1 MSSAEL
7 TRTVEA
13 LFSPGDVVELRTF
26 KDGATFSGYFDDHE
40 ELVKAAA
47 RHDERGHDVYITLNK
62 LPEEIAYRRYNRIE
76 RMKGRDAST
85 SDKDVERRTHL
96 FIDNDCKRVAGISST
111 DEEKEKARR
120 KAREIQDYLGEQ
132 GWPDPIVGDSG
143 NGHHLLYL
151 IDLPADQAGLELVAG
166 VLEALDFKFSDDSVE
181 VDTTTKNAARIT
193 KFYGTVAKKGDDLPR
208 RPHRPSKLLEI
219 PEKPAPVNR
228 EQLAKVAA
236 MKPEE
241 PRKFRVYSG
250 GNGRQPFDL
259 MDWIGR
265 HDVPVKREGP
275 WKNGGWRYIL
285 QECPWNGHAD
295 SAAYIVQQPTG
306 EIGAGCHHNSCQG
319 YTWQDLRTH
328 YEPDAYDRK
337 DQSEE
342 KAPSGSSVNGDSSD
356 SSDSKFQDLV
366 DLPDPEEFPIAALPI
381 TLRQFVREAAASVG
395 CPVDYLGLSTL
406 AAVSAAIG
414 DTRRIAIKKD
424 WTEGAAV
431 FAMIIGGPASKKS
444 PAMNLALRPVR
455 ERQMA
460 HKAEYERQKEE
471 YEVKL
476 ANWKQEDNQD
486 DEKPRK
492 PVLGRTYADDTTVER
507 LADILNENRRGLL
520 IIKDELSGWLG
531 AMNQYKQG
539 GKGADRQFWLSVHTN
554 QPVAVDRKSSEE
566 PVIVA
571 RPFVSMIGGI
581 QPEVL
586 PDFGKDRGDGLI
598 DRFIPAYPKPRVGRW
613 TDDEISD
620 PVREGYSRIIGSLYK
635 LRHAN
640 DDEDPFPSR
649 VPMTGEAKALFV
661 AEYNRLHD
669 ELESPGFPQRL
680 RPSWGK
686 LEAYLARFALILAM
700 ARLAEL
706 DDQGQTGIAERVT
719 REDMAGAA
727 KLLAYF
733 KNHVRRVYTGLYGDS
748 PSDRLAADLRE
759 FLISQ
764 GGSWEGM
771 ASELYDVLISDHK
784 PDRPEDLSKAARAIC
799 KRTPTL
805 TFEELKRTKAARP
818 FRLTLENAVTAV
830 TAVTPSP
837 GEESDARRKSVRESW

>member
-7 TRTVEA
+7 TRTVET
-13 LFSPGDVVELRTF
+13 LFSTGDVVELRTF

-143 NGHHLLYL
+143 NGHHLLYP
-151 IDLPADQAGLELVAG
+151 IDLPADQAGLDLVAG

-219 PEKPAPVNR
+219 PEKPAPANR

-414 DTRRIAIKKD
+414 DTRRIVIKKD